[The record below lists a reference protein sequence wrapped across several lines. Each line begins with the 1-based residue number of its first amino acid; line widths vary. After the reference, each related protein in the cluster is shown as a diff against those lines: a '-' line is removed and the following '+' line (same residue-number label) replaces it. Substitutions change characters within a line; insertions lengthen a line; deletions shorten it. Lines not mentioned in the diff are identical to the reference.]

1 MLWRN
6 ERGEP
11 VGTKEKL
18 LELLERSRGTY
29 YSGAEIAKDLEV
41 SRNAV
46 WKAVKTLQAQGYPID
61 AVTNRGYCLAKDSDV
76 LSAAAIEKALE
87 GGPWQIRILETVP
100 STNSLVRE
108 LANSGAPEGTVVIAQ
123 AQTQGR
129 GRMGRSFCSPRDTG
143 LYLSLL
149 LRPRDFSPD
158 QALQLTTMAASALC
172 LAIEETT
179 GIQPGIKWVND
190 LFLNRK
196 KICGILTEAGF
207 NLETGHL
214 DYVVVGLGLNLYPPR
229 DGFPDGLQNVAGSL
243 LEQPVPDLKNRISA
257 RFLSLFADYYQ
268 NHRFQEAAQVYRSRS
283 ILVGKTV
290 SVAGKEATVLD
301 ITDRC
306 QLLVAYPDGT
316 EQALSYGEVTIVNL

>member
-1 MLWRN
+1 M
-6 ERGEP
+6 
-11 VGTKEKL
+11 GTKEKL
-18 LELLERSRGTY
+18 LELLERQRGTY
-29 YSGAEIAKDLEV
+29 FSGAEIAKDLEV

-46 WKAVKTLQAQGYPID
+46 WKAVKALQTQGYPID
-61 AVTNRGYCLAKDSDV
+61 AVTNRGYCLAKDCDV
-76 LSAAAIEKALE
+76 LTVPAIRKELT
-87 GGPWQIRILETVP
+87 GDSWQIRVLDSVP

-123 AQTQGR
+123 CQTQGR

-149 LRPRDFSPD
+149 LRPADYSPD

-172 LAIEETT
+172 LAIEQLT
-179 GIQPGIKWVND
+179 GIRPGIKWVND

-207 NLETGHL
+207 NLETGSL

-229 DGFPDGLQNVAGSL
+229 EGFPDGLQSVAGWL
-243 LEQPVPDLKNRISA
+243 LEQPVPDLKNRLAA
-257 RFLSLFADYYQ
+257 RFLNLFSVYYR
-268 NHRFQEAAQVYRSRS
+268 NHRFEEAAEVYRSRS

-290 SVAGKEATVLD
+290 LVSGKEARVLD

-316 EQALSYGEVTIVNL
+316 QQALSYGEATIVNL